1 MKKYLAVALLL
12 CALLSLAKSACF
24 IKPELAGKK
33 KRNKAC
39 SKDHVDK
46 TWHAVGS
53 KWRNSQCLDCTCDRC
68 CAGSV
73 LCLVIFQHVDWRS
86 QDPQDSHNQPHTAV
100 QQESLTNT
108 YLYLI

>member
-68 CAGSV
+68 CALFVCNYKLYRCNTKTFCAGSF
-73 LCLVIFQHVDWRS
+73 L
-86 QDPQDSHNQPHTAV
+86 
-100 QQESLTNT
+100 
-108 YLYLI
+108 